1 MILFQLSIC
10 IAIGNFDEFLHY
22 ASVYFDW
29 PMMFPVLSDCHCNT
43 HKVWF
48 KFMNEQLP
56 TDLVQLDVLFQ
67 KARGEGINIQVYI
80 IYL

>member
-1 MILFQLSIC
+1 
-10 IAIGNFDEFLHY
+10 
-22 ASVYFDW
+22 
-29 PMMFPVLSDCHCNT
+29 MMFPVLSDCHCNT
-43 HKVWF
+43 YKVWF

-67 KARGEGINIQVYI
+67 KARREGINIQVYI